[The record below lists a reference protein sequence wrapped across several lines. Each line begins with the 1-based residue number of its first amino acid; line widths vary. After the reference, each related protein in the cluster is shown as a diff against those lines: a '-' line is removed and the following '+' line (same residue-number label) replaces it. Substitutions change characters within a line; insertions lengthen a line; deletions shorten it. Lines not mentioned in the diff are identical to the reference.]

1 MKNPKFVLKN
11 VSFDFIDVKY
21 KFNTNGNTSDKL
33 ANIYSVHTKTKISNI
48 SKEVKNNFSFIDE
61 AKNER
66 YCLMTMKNINNIN
79 KNPSCSCFWCRHPF
93 EYKPLGCPI
102 DYINDKV
109 YKEYYSEITKNNY
122 CLQETITKNQLENV
136 KDIKNDDFTLK
147 HSPQNFYLVD
157 GIFCSFNCC
166 YAFILEQ
173 KNNPLYNKSAMY
185 LKKMY
190 YDLFQYD
197 NDLEPAPSWRLLQ
210 SYGGDLS
217 IADFRKNFYKI
228 DYNEFNEHIRP
239 NINWKNIGMLFEKTV
254 KI

>member
-147 HSPQNFYLVD
+147 HSSKFLSVD
-157 GIFCSFNCC
+157 GIFCSLIV
-166 YAFILEQ
+166 AML
-173 KNNPLYNKSAMY
+173 LSLNK
-185 LKKMY
+185 K
-190 YDLFQYD
+190 
-197 NDLEPAPSWRLLQ
+197 
-210 SYGGDLS
+210 
-217 IADFRKNFYKI
+217 
-228 DYNEFNEHIRP
+228 
-239 NINWKNIGMLFEKTV
+239 
-254 KI
+254 

>member
-1 MKNPKFVLKN
+1 MFLFHHDFLNHLYLLLYFLKFYLTKFPSLYYYFLKKKLKKIDYYKKNLFFIKMKNPKFVLKN

-21 KFNTNGNTSDKL
+21 KFNTNTNASDKL
-33 ANIYSVHTKTKISNI
+33 ANMYSVHSKTKISNI

-66 YCLMTMKNINNIN
+66 YCLMTMKNLNNIN
-79 KNPSCSCFWCRHPF
+79 QNPSCSCFWCRHPF

-136 KDIKNDDFTLK
+136 KHIKTDDFTLK

-157 GIFCSFNCC
+157 G
-166 YAFILEQ
+166 
-173 KNNPLYNKSAMY
+173 
-185 LKKMY
+185 
-190 YDLFQYD
+190 
-197 NDLEPAPSWRLLQ
+197 
-210 SYGGDLS
+210 
-217 IADFRKNFYKI
+217 
-228 DYNEFNEHIRP
+228 
-239 NINWKNIGMLFEKTV
+239 
-254 KI
+254 